1 MGIIWAGPG
10 SSCGRRGG
18 LRLAGL
24 AALDGTR
31 HIRIIRGVGI
41 QAGGIMAILVLVCIA
56 VLVVGIT
63 ALVAIPVRHA
73 EVVLSDLYWC
83 GVRSQDMPD
92 AFGSPR
98 G

>member
-1 MGIIWAGPG
+1 
-10 SSCGRRGG
+10 
-18 LRLAGL
+18 
-24 AALDGTR
+24 
-31 HIRIIRGVGI
+31 
-41 QAGGIMAILVLVCIA
+41 MAILVLVCIA